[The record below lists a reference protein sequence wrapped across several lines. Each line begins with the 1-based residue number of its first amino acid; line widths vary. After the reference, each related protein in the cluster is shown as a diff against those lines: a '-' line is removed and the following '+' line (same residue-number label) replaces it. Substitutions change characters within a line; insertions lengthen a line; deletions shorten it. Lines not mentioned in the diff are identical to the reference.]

1 MNFRYMRVMVMFDLP
16 VVKSEEKR
24 EYRKF
29 KKFLEKQGY
38 IMVQE
43 SVYSKLALNGSIVKV
58 LENALIKHKPKY
70 GLVMYFTLT
79 ENQYSSMKFLV
90 GNIESEIIDSE
101 ERYIEL

>member
-1 MNFRYMRVMVMFDLP
+1 MNFRYMRIMVMFDLP
-16 VVKSEEKR
+16 VIKSEEKR

-29 KKFLEKQGY
+29 KRFLEKQGY
-38 IMVQE
+38 IMIQE

-70 GLVMYFTLT
+70 GFVLYFTLT

-90 GNIESEIIDSE
+90 GDLTTDIVDSE
-101 ERYIEL
+101 DRYLEL